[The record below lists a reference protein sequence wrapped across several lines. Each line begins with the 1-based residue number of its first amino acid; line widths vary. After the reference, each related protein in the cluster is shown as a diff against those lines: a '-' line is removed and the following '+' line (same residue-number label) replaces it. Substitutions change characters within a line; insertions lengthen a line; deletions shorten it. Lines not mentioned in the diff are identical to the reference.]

1 MEEWTLIPR
10 SNNNWITFV
19 LGFNFLLFV
28 FTKWRFQQAFFAFFR
43 LIDNSTQINNYSG
56 KGILKQGFI
65 LCLTF
70 FSLSNISLLATY
82 IMGHYQLVAIDFSTF
97 RLILSS
103 TLLIVAIR
111 HILQLFLAYILD
123 LEEFLHQFQFRNN
136 TYIFRLSTLLFVG
149 LVLYQYTHQLPDLFF
164 NGFLVLIL
172 FIYLLTQLLL
182 VRDFFSTIN
191 RGGLYFILYL
201 CTLKLSP
208 WILLIGGLKN

>member
-43 LIDNSTQINNYSG
+43 LIHNTTQINNYSE

-97 RLILSS
+97 TLILSS
-103 TLLIVAIR
+103 TLLIVGIR

-164 NGFLVLIL
+164 NVFLVLIL
-172 FIYLLTQLLL
+172 FIYPIY
-182 VRDFFSTIN
+182 VFSANI
-191 RGGLYFILYL
+191 
-201 CTLKLSP
+201 
-208 WILLIGGLKN
+208 

>member
-1 MEEWTLIPR
+1 
-10 SNNNWITFV
+10 
-19 LGFNFLLFV
+19 
-28 FTKWRFQQAFFAFFR
+28 
-43 LIDNSTQINNYSG
+43 
-56 KGILKQGFI
+56 
-65 LCLTF
+65 
-70 FSLSNISLLATY
+70 
-82 IMGHYQLVAIDFSTF
+82 MGHYQLVAIDFSTF
-97 RLILSS
+97 TLILSS